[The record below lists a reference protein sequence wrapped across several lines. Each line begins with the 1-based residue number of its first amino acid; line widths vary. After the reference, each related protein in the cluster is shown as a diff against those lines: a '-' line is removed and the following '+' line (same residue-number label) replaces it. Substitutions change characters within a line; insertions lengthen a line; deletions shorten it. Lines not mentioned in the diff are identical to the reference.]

1 MSHQVVW
8 TKMIVETFIE
18 EAMLS
23 QEEEMVLRTRASGM
37 PRTEQAERLNMSI
50 SKLDKIIATLKK
62 KYDNVAKYNP
72 LLPPRKTS
80 AEELWMDE
88 H

>member
-23 QEEEMVLRTRASGM
+23 KEEEMVLRTRASGM

-88 H
+88 N